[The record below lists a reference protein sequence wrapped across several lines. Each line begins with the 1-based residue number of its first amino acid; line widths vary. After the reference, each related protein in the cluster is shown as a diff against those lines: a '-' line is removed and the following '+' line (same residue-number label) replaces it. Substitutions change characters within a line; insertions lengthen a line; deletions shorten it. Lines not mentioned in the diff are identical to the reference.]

1 MQAAFPFPHCQRIVL
16 RRLLMELGSV
26 GGGELRGHLLQLN
39 MHKCLPNA
47 LLQLLSASFTL
58 PSLRL
63 PFYLWVT
70 PARASLTRRWHLLCF
85 FISFPAC
92 VHVSP
97 RSFPSSFLSHVRPA
111 SFRSAL
117 HFQGFVSFIC
127 INFHFPLT
135 LTVLSTL
142 PRYAPFLLPHP
153 LPSILSFLSTKPSVN
168 FMQFQSIRF
177 A

>member
-1 MQAAFPFPHCQRIVL
+1 MWR
-16 RRLLMELGSV
+16 
-26 GGGELRGHLLQLN
+26 GELRGHLLQLN

-92 VHVSP
+92 VHVPPHRSHLSLFVPFSRAP
-97 RSFPSSFLSHVRPA
+97 RILSLCLAFSRICFVYLHKFPFSFDSYC
-111 SFRSAL
+111 AL
-117 HFQGFVSFIC
+117 HPTTTRPYSSCRTPSHLFYRFYR
-127 INFHFPLT
+127 
-135 LTVLSTL
+135 LSL
-142 PRYAPFLLPHP
+142 
-153 LPSILSFLSTKPSVN
+153 V
-168 FMQFQSIRF
+168 
-177 A
+177 

>member
-16 RRLLMELGSV
+16 RRLLMELRSV
-26 GGGELRGHLLQLN
+26 AGGPLRGHLLQLN

-47 LLQLLSASFTL
+47 LLQLLSASFTP

-92 VHVSP
+92 VHVP
-97 RSFPSSFLSHVRPA
+97 PHRSHLSLFVP
-111 SFRSAL
+111 FSAL

-135 LTVLSTL
+135 LTALSTL
-142 PRYAPFLLPHP
+142 PRHASFLLPHP

>member
-1 MQAAFPFPHCQRIVL
+1 MWR
-16 RRLLMELGSV
+16 
-26 GGGELRGHLLQLN
+26 GGELRGHLLQLN

-47 LLQLLSASFTL
+47 LLQLLSASFTP

-63 PFYLWVT
+63 HLYLWVT

-97 RSFPSSFLSHVRPA
+97 RPSPSSFLSHVRPA

-135 LTVLSTL
+135 LTALSTL
-142 PRYAPFLLPHP
+142 PRHAPIP
-153 LPSILSFLSTKPSVN
+153 LAAPPPIYFIVSID
-168 FMQFQSIRF
+168 
-177 A
+177 

>member
-26 GGGELRGHLLQLN
+26 ARGELRGHLLQLN

-47 LLQLLSASFTL
+47 LLQLLSASFTP

-63 PFYLWVT
+63 PLYLWVT

-97 RSFPSSFLSHVRPA
+97 RSSHSSFLSHVPRMH
-111 SFRSAL
+111 SAL

-135 LTVLSTL
+135 LTALSTL
-142 PRYAPFLLPHP
+142 PRHAPIP
-153 LPSILSFLSTKPSVN
+153 LAAPPPIYFIVSID
-168 FMQFQSIRF
+168 
-177 A
+177 